1 MKFKR
6 TAGTVACERLK
17 CVMET
22 DHFECA
28 GGNMAQMKKEIL
40 EIIGRYYDLSPESY
54 DIKIV
59 LKSKKRAAN
68 D

>member
-1 MKFKR
+1 MSWR
-6 TAGTVACERLK
+6 P
-17 CVMET
+17 
-22 DHFECA
+22 FECS